1 MSRLIE
7 DYKAIRDYYK
17 SQPDEVP
24 FSTTMEE
31 LANLLFCSQ
40 RNAKFILSKLI
51 ESGWIL
57 FSPGRGR
64 GNKSH
69 LTFLKSIDDSIFS
82 EAIHLFTNGKI
93 TEGLELATLYGSS
106 DLKKQLLK
114 WLNQYFGYEQ
124 QEKERVVTDIIRLPM
139 FRTFNSIVPSKAFF
153 DFDVHLI
160 KQVYDTI
167 VSYDHSTEKVKAKL
181 AHHWEVNENK
191 TEWTFYLKKGVLFH
205 NNKELTSSDIHFTFS
220 LLFHPDFE
228 QSWLIQNIRDIKCL
242 NRYTVRFHLHK
253 PNELFLRFLSFP
265 ALSIIPA
272 ESAGYIGTG
281 PFKVHTYNENYA
293 ILEANSSYY
302 EGRPFVD
309 RFEILNVP
317 REYEKEI
324 LTDNSSIFVNT
335 GESNYSSD
343 DLSHEV
349 VEGMYEG
356 SSLLTFNLRK
366 KSSPLQSI
374 FFRKAINKLID
385 RNKLIADLGSPR
397 LLPSFSFEMQRSLLM
412 SQEKVKDEE
421 IQFLLQQSGYAGD
434 PIQLYT
440 YERHQ
445 PDAEWIKSEA
455 SQFGIPIQ
463 ITILGWQEILK
474 EERIEQADC
483 ILFEAVWG
491 EKEMSKLELYQSR
504 FSFLHQHLDGAIM
517 DAIDRK
523 IETIIATS
531 KEEERSTLFSEIESI
546 LISEQAAAF
555 LVHKSIESTFH
566 PSIKGVKINSR
577 GHVDFRHIWIKPV
590 ITKKDEI
597 T

>member
-7 DYKAIRDYYK
+7 NYKAIRDYYK
-17 SQPDEVP
+17 SQPEHVP

-40 RNAKFILSKLI
+40 RNTKFILSKLI

-69 LTFLKSIDDSIFS
+69 LTFLKSIDDAAFS
-82 EAIHLFTNGKI
+82 EAINLFMNGKI
-93 TEGLELATLYGSS
+93 TEGLELATLYGSP
-106 DLKKQLLK
+106 DLKKQLLE
-114 WLNQYFGYEQ
+114 WLNQYFGYTQ
-124 QEKERVVTDIIRLPM
+124 QENAKVVKDIIRLPM

-167 VSYDHSTEKVKAKL
+167 VLFDHSTEKVKGKL
-181 AHHWEVNENK
+181 AHHWEVNEEK
-191 TEWTFYLKKGVLFH
+191 TEWTFYLKKGLQFH
-205 NNKELTSSDIHFTFS
+205 NDKELISTDIHFTFS

-228 QSWLIQNIRDIKCL
+228 QSWLVKNINDIECL

-272 ESAGYIGTG
+272 EGTDYIGTG

-293 ILEANSSYY
+293 VLEANSSYY

-324 LTDNSSIFVNT
+324 LADNSSIFVNT

-343 DLSHEV
+343 DPSHEV

-366 KSSPLQSI
+366 KNSPLQSI
-374 FFRKAINKLID
+374 FFRKALNKLID
-385 RNKLIADLGSPR
+385 RKKLIADLGSPR

-412 SQEKVKDEE
+412 TQEKIENEE
-421 IQFLLQQSGYAGD
+421 IQFLLQQSSYSGE
-434 PIQLYT
+434 PIQLFT

-445 PDAEWIKSEA
+445 PDAEWIMTEA
-455 SQFGIPIQ
+455 AQYGISIH
-463 ITILGWQEILK
+463 ITILGWQEILN
-474 EERIEQADC
+474 EESIQQADC

-504 FSFLHQHLDGAIM
+504 FSFLHQHLDPEIK

-523 IETIIATS
+523 IETILATS
-531 KEEERSTLFSEIESI
+531 KEEERSTLFSEIEAH

-577 GHVDFRHIWIKPV
+577 GHVDFKNIWIKPDV
-590 ITKKDEI
+590 TKKDEI